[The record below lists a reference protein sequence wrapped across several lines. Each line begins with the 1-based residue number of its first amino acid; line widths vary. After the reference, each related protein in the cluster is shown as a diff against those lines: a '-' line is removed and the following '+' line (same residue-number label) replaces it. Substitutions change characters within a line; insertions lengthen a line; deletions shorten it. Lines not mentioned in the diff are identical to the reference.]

1 MPVWLRKFYLKE
13 LIDYR
18 NAEKAEYDK
27 AQKKGQAKPP
37 SFSKTPP
44 KR

>member
-1 MPVWLRKFYLKE
+1 MTIWLRKFYLKE
-13 LIDYR
+13 VIDWR
-18 NAEKAEYDK
+18 NKEQAEHDK
-27 AQKKGQAKPP
+27 LSKKGQAKPP